1 VSETTADPVG
11 RPLGQHEPAER
22 PPGTG
27 AAGRPIQLGRG
38 AQQMVITPDGTTA
51 YVTYRLGRYQTEYA
65 LKPVS
70 LATGTVGKP
79 ILRASEAGP
88 VSAVAPSM
96 TPDGRTL
103 YVPYWHQQK
112 VTPISTATNT
122 PGTPIRLPGTF
133 SVEFSPNGRTA
144 FVFGGGTVTP
154 ISTAT
159 NTPGRT
165 ISLGPHADQW
175 AFTPDG
181 KTVYVVNYATSV
193 TPISFSTGR
202 AGKPI
207 PLHGVDGVADT
218 AITPDGRT
226 LYVTSFKGNRVIPIS
241 LATNTA
247 GKPLNVPGEVLNIVL
262 TPDGR
267 TAYTYSGMAGELQ
280 IVTPIST
287 ATNTVGKPIRT
298 APDTEVLIPGDQN
311 PQ

>member
-1 VSETTADPVG
+1 
-11 RPLGQHEPAER
+11 
-22 PPGTG
+22 
-27 AAGRPIQLGRG
+27 
-38 AQQMVITPDGTTA
+38 M
-51 YVTYRLGRYQTEYA
+51 
-65 LKPVS
+65 
-70 LATGTVGKP
+70 
-79 ILRASEAGP
+79 
-88 VSAVAPSM
+88 
-96 TPDGRTL
+96 
-103 YVPYWHQQK
+103 
-112 VTPISTATNT
+112 
-122 PGTPIRLPGTF
+122 
-133 SVEFSPNGRTA
+133 
-144 FVFGGGTVTP
+144 VTP

-165 ISLGPHADQW
+165 INIGPHANMW

-181 KTVYVVNYATSV
+181 KTVYVIDYATSV

-218 AITPDGRT
+218 AITPDGGT
-226 LYVTSFKGNRVIPIS
+226 LYVTSLKGNRVIPIS

-267 TAYTYSGMAGELQ
+267 TAYTYSGMAGEQQ

-287 ATNTVGKPIRT
+287 ATNIVGKPIRT